1 MPEVRKV
8 DEIEGFARLPA
19 ALALVLH
26 AFLDIAYDVENFAVP
41 VDRCLDKDGVVI
53 HVVEFKIWMLC
64 NTLDDVTNA
73 TSRFI
78 TRLGNVLVKGWRDGQ
93 GCMNVVTFLSK
104 LDEKRRTG

>member
-53 HVVEFKIWMLC
+53 HVVEFKIRMLY

-78 TRLGNVLVKGWRDGQ
+78 TRLGNVLVKGW
-93 GCMNVVTFLSK
+93 
-104 LDEKRRTG
+104 

>member
-26 AFLDIAYDVENFAVP
+26 AFLDIAYDVEYYAVP

-53 HVVEFKIWMLC
+53 QRYPDIFNAKNIPAVEPGL
-64 NTLDDVTNA
+64 
-73 TSRFI
+73 
-78 TRLGNVLVKGWRDGQ
+78 
-93 GCMNVVTFLSK
+93 
-104 LDEKRRTG
+104 